1 MSSKDWEESWKDLTE
16 NIQKEDRFLY

>member
-1 MSSKDWEESWKDLTE
+1 MSSKDWKGSWKDLTE

>member
-1 MSSKDWEESWKDLTE
+1 MSSKDWEGNWKDLTE